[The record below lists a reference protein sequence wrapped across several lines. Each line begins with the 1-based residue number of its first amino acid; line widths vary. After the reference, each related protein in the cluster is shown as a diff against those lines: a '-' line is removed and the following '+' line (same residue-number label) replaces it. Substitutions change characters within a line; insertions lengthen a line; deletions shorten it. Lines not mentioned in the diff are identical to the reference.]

1 MPVQVRHSIPL
12 IHVQDVG
19 RSITFYEE
27 FGFRVMNL
35 YPGPGDGPVT
45 WAWIESDAAQL
56 MLAKANAQLV
66 SERHS
71 VLFYLYC
78 DDVRGTKSALEE
90 AGIKTGE
97 IRSPFYSPQGE
108 FEVTDPDGYVLMVTH
123 T

>member
-1 MPVQVRHSIPL
+1 MPFQVRHSIPL
-12 IHVQDVG
+12 IHVEDVG

-35 YPGPGDGPVT
+35 HPGPGEGPVT

-56 MLAKANAQLV
+56 MLAKASGPLV
-66 SERHS
+66 RDSQA
-71 VLFYLYC
+71 VLLYLYC
-78 DDVRGTKSALEE
+78 DDVSGAKAALEE
-90 AGIKTGE
+90 AGIRTGE

-108 FEVTDPDGYVLMVTH
+108 FPVVDPDGYTLMVTH

>member
-1 MPVQVRHSIPL
+1 MPFHVRHSIPL

-27 FGFRVMNL
+27 FGFRIMNL
-35 YPGPGDGPVT
+35 HPGPGEGPVT

-56 MLAKANAQLV
+56 MLAKTSHRVLPEHQA
-66 SERHS
+66 
-71 VLFYLYC
+71 VLFYFYC
-78 DDVRGTKSALEE
+78 DDVPGAKATLEE

-108 FEVTDPDGYVLMVTH
+108 FQVTDPDGYVVMVTH

>member
-1 MPVQVRHSIPL
+1 MAFQVRHSIPL
-12 IHVQDVG
+12 IHVEDVG

-35 YPGPGDGPVT
+35 HPGPGEGPVT

-56 MLAKANAQLV
+56 MLAKANGRIVPEQQT
-66 SERHS
+66 

-78 DDVRGTKSALEE
+78 DDVPGAKSALEE
-90 AGIKTGE
+90 SGIRTGE